1 MGSVDGPRTIRLL
14 LFTEDKA
21 LPGERKFTNNLQE
34 IQGYGSSELVES
46 LQRKFGTKVLD
57 IPSLKQILMD
67 ITENMMKHALSN
79 RSLRCLEEMVEGD
92 A

>member
-1 MGSVDGPRTIRLL
+1 M
-14 LFTEDKA
+14 
-21 LPGERKFTNNLQE
+21 
-34 IQGYGSSELVES
+34 QGYSSSELVES

-57 IPSLKQILMD
+57 MLSLEQILMD

-79 RSLRCLEEMVEGD
+79 RSLRCMEEMIESD

>member
-1 MGSVDGPRTIRLL
+1 M
-14 LFTEDKA
+14 
-21 LPGERKFTNNLQE
+21 
-34 IQGYGSSELVES
+34 QGYSSSELVES

-57 IPSLKQILMD
+57 VLSLEQILMD

-79 RSLRCLEEMVEGD
+79 RSLRCMEEMIESD